1 MGSVV
6 TPEDHF
12 RGLAEFI
19 VGVDRAGGTTPHVAM
34 TVESMN
40 REDDL
45 LDKLWWA
52 GCYALAY
59 NWPTAE
65 RIHTEWGPA
74 SGIDEPKFVQWLELN
89 WAGVPIRKERK
100 AIYRKP
106 FFAESAAAYLRLA
119 QAMANNTDW
128 PQDYQSA
135 YDLFNTRTRYM
146 GRYIAIR
153 WLEVMR
159 RAFDLPW
166 AMPDVRADGGQHPR
180 KAMALIYP
188 EDAPALLGGNS
199 ARELRVT
206 DRAAERLLLDLY
218 LEYEIKTDYYEL
230 QSLLCEMKQAVLSR
244 KQYPGK
250 SIDTE
255 MDYFKKVQA
264 HWGDSMPTDFW
275 SVRAACF
282 PEWSLGEKSGW
293 WGVRPELGAL
303 MADHQITWS
312 DSLYDYGSTADFSQ
326 PVRREGAKDLLP
338 CA

>member
-1 MGSVV
+1 M

-19 VGVDRAGGTTPHVAM
+19 AGVNRAGGTTPHAAM
-34 TVESMN
+34 TVESM
-40 REDDL
+40 RRKDDPL
-45 LDKLWWA
+45 EKLWWA

-65 RIHTEWGPA
+65 VIHNRWRPEVPL
-74 SGIDEPKFVQWLELN
+74 DETAFVSWLEEN

-119 QAMANNTDW
+119 QTMADSDNW
-128 PQDYQSA
+128 PQDYQAA
-135 YDLFNTRTRYM
+135 YELFDNATRYM

-159 RAFDLPW
+159 RAYGLPW
-166 AMPDVRADGGQHPR
+166 SMPDIHADGGQHPR

-188 EDAPALLGGNS
+188 ADAPALLGGNS
-199 ARELRVT
+199 SHERKVADL
-206 DRAAERLLLDLY
+206 AADRLLVDLN
-218 LEYEIKTDYYEL
+218 LEYGISTDYYEL
-230 QSLLCEMKQAVLSR
+230 QSLLCEYKQQVLAR

-255 MDYFKKVQA
+255 LAYRRRVVA
-264 HWGDSMPTDFW
+264 HWGDTETDFW
-275 SVRAACF
+275 SVREACF
-282 PEWSLGEKSGW
+282 PEWSLGEKQGW
-293 WGVRPELGAL
+293 AGVRPELGSVL
-303 MADHQITWS
+303 LDYGYTWS
-312 DSLYDYGSTADFSQ
+312 DDTYDYTATADFSQ
-326 PVRREGAKDLLP
+326 PVRRPGKEALL
-338 CA
+338 CHAV

>member
-65 RIHTEWGPA
+65 VLHTHRRPQN
-74 SGIDEPKFVQWLELN
+74 GINQEVLTQWLELN

-166 AMPDVRADGGQHPR
+166 RMPDVRADGGQHPR

-218 LEYEIKTDYYEL
+218 LEYDIRSDYYEL
-230 QSLLCEMKQAVLSR
+230 QSLLCEYKQQVLAK

-255 MDYFKKVQA
+255 MAYRAKVVK
-264 HWGDSMPTDFW
+264 HWGDVETDFW
-275 SVRAACF
+275 SVREACF
-282 PEWSLGEKSGW
+282 PEWSLGEKMGW
-293 WGVRPELGAL
+293 DGVRPELGRTL
-303 MADHQITWS
+303 VEHGFTWS
-312 DSLYDYGSTADFSQ
+312 DSLYDYAATTYFAK
-326 PVRREGAKDLLP
+326 PVRRKGAKDLLP